1 MFDWFTFIAQIVN
14 FLILVWLLNRF
25 FYAPVLSAMDRREKE
40 LADLFEQ
47 GRANLASAEERQIEL
62 EDKLAEIES
71 YRETRMEE
79 LEQEMEELRSTLIIE
94 ARDEVRLLEKSWKD
108 SLARDQER
116 FDEEFKIAA
125 CSELLKVVDRIL
137 RDLGDRSF
145 ESQMIEKCV
154 DRLASNNSLFL
165 PQSGD
170 GRVLVRTSRPVP
182 KKEREDLEM
191 RLRTLWPGATEI
203 VFEEN
208 EGIIAG
214 MELTFNG
221 HKATWTVMDYLTNLE
236 SQVKESVYR
245 G

>member
-25 FYAPVLSAMDRREKE
+25 FYAPVLSAMDRREKK

-94 ARDEVRLLEKSWKD
+94 ARDEVRLLENSWKD

-116 FDEEFKIAA
+116 SDEEFKIAA

-137 RDLGDRSF
+137 RDLGDRSL

-154 DRLASNNSLFL
+154 DRLVSNNSLIL

-170 GRVLVRTSRPVP
+170 GRVLVRTSRTVP
-182 KKEREDLEM
+182 KKDCEDIEM

-203 VFEEN
+203 DFEEN

-221 HKATWTVMDYLTNLE
+221 HKATWTVMDYLNNLE

>member
-14 FLILVWLLNRF
+14 FLILVWLLKRF
-25 FYAPVLSAMDRREKE
+25 FYTPVLSAMDRREKE

-47 GRANLASAEERQIEL
+47 GRANLASAEEKQLDL
-62 EDKLAEIES
+62 EEKLEEIES

-79 LEQEMEELRSTLIIE
+79 LEQEMEELRSTLIVE

-125 CSELLKVVDRIL
+125 CTELLKVVDRML

-145 ESQMIEKCV
+145 ERQMIEKCV
-154 DRLASNNSLFL
+154 DRLVSSNALIL

-182 KKEREDLEM
+182 KREREDIEQ
-191 RLRTLWPGATEI
+191 RLRALWPGSTEI
-203 VFEEN
+203 DFEEN
-208 EGIIAG
+208 ESIIAG

-221 HKATWTVMDYLTNLE
+221 HKATWTVIDYLNNLE
-236 SQVKESVYR
+236 SEVAESVYR